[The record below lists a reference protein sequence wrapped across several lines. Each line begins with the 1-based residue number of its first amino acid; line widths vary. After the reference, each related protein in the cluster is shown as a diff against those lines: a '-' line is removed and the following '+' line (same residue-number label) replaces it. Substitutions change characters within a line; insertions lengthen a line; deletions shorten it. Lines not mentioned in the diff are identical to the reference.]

1 MSIRLLARDLYR
13 LQQRVDRLEAE
24 LANAS
29 SPDRREDIQAQL
41 RAARAERNQLRRVL
55 DGQKD
60 TPSRT
65 RG

>member
-13 LQQRVDRLEAE
+13 LQQRVDRLETE

-29 SPDRREDIQAQL
+29 SPDRREDLQAQL

-60 TPSRT
+60 TPSRP